1 MPTAQRILR
10 IAFLA
15 LLALGAA
22 ASWLWRSDPEAV
34 IVWRRTTDQRF
45 IFGRHHLFHRATCP
59 ALEDGDVL
67 VLDSVDAA
75 RADGLRPCM
84 FCLPSFDPY
93 RVTRVIDGNTLEIQF
108 YQERRRVQLAGVDV
122 APFDGSPENRRLA
135 NEASALLKEK
145 VGDRTIQL
153 RLEYPDYMD
162 RYDRMLGQAFLLT
175 DGTPGEHLNLT
186 LLRSGLAGNRLR
198 KDSVWHPAFAA
209 AESEAKNRGLGMWA
223 ERPLSP
229 GE

>member
-1 MPTAQRILR
+1 MPTALRILQ
-10 IAFLA
+10 IVFFA
-15 LLALGAA
+15 LLAVGAA
-22 ASWLWRSDPEAV
+22 GSWIWRNDPNSI

-67 VLDSVDAA
+67 VLDSVEAA
-75 RADGLRPCM
+75 REDGLRPCM

-122 APFDGSPENRRLA
+122 VPFDGSPENRRLA
-135 NEASALLKEK
+135 NAATALLKEM
-145 VGDRTIQL
+145 VGDQMIQL

-162 RYDRMLGQAFLLT
+162 RYDRMLGQAFLLA
-175 DGTPGEHLNLT
+175 DGTPGEHVNLA
-186 LLRSGLAGNRLR
+186 LLRSGLASNRLR
-198 KDSVWHPAFAA
+198 KDSAWYAAFDA
-209 AESEAKNRGLGMWA
+209 AESDARKKGLGIWA
-223 ERPLSP
+223 ERPVSP